1 MGFLDEMGKQLGGAL
16 GNSLGGNSGGQ
27 PNVLQLV
34 QALMQQNGGLDGLLA
49 KLQQGGLGDIVKS
62 WLGNGQNLPVSA
74 EQITQ
79 ALGNPQVASVA
90 KQFGIDPQQ
99 LAQLVATQLPQIV
112 DKLSPG
118 GALNGNTQ
126 DLLAQG
132 ASLLKGFLK
141 S

>member
-16 GNSLGGNSGGQ
+16 GGAGGGQ
-27 PNVLQLV
+27 PNVLQIV

-49 KLQQGGLGDIVKS
+49 KLQQGGLGDAVKS
-62 WLGNGQNLPVSA
+62 WLGNGQNVQVSA
-74 EQITQ
+74 EQITS
-79 ALGNPQVASVA
+79 ALGNPQIAAVA
-90 KQFGIDPQQ
+90 KQFGVDPQQ
-99 LAQLVATQLPQIV
+99 VSNLVAQNLPGLV

-118 GALNGNTQ
+118 GAISGNPQ

-141 S
+141 

>member
-16 GNSLGGNSGGQ
+16 GGAGGGQ
-27 PNVLQLV
+27 PNVLQIV

-49 KLQQGGLGDIVKS
+49 KLQQGGLGDAVKS
-62 WLGNGQNLPVSA
+62 WLGNGQNLPVTA
-74 EQITQ
+74 DQLTK
-79 ALGNPQVASVA
+79 ALGNPQIAAVA

-99 LAQLVATQLPQIV
+99 VSQLLAQNLPGLV
-112 DKLSPG
+112 DKLSPN
-118 GALNGNTQ
+118 GALSGNPQ

-141 S
+141 

>member
-1 MGFLDEMGKQLGGAL
+1 MGFLDEMGKQLGSAL
-16 GNSLGGNSGGQ
+16 GGQAGGGQ

-34 QALMQQNGGLDGLLA
+34 QALMSQNGGLDGLLA
-49 KLQQGGLGDIVKS
+49 KLKQGGLEPVVKS

-74 EQITQ
+74 EQITK
-79 ALGNPQVASVA
+79 ALGNPQIAAVA

-99 LAQLVATQLPQIV
+99 VSTLIATQLPAIV
-112 DKLSPG
+112 DQLSPG
-118 GALNGNTQ
+118 GALSGNPK

-141 S
+141 

>member
-16 GNSLGGNSGGQ
+16 GGAMGGQGGQ
-27 PNVLQLV
+27 PNILQLV
-34 QALMQQNGGLDGLLA
+34 QALMSQNGGLDGLLA
-49 KLQQGGLGDIVKS
+49 KLKQGGLDQAVQS
-62 WLGNGQNLPVSA
+62 WLGNGQNLSVNA
-74 EQITQ
+74 DQITK
-79 ALGNPQVASVA
+79 ALGNPQLAAVA

-99 LAQLVATQLPQIV
+99 VANLVATQLPQIV

-118 GALNGNTQ
+118 GALQGNPQ

>member
-16 GNSLGGNSGGQ
+16 GGAVGGNSAGQ
-27 PNVLQLV
+27 PNILQIG
-34 QALMQQNGGLDGLLA
+34 QALIAQNGGLDGLLA
-49 KLQQGGLGDIVKS
+49 KLQNGGLGDIVKS

-79 ALGNPQVASVA
+79 ALGNPQIAAVA

-99 LAQLVATQLPQIV
+99 VSQLVATQLPGLV

-118 GALNGNTQ
+118 GALSGNTQ
-126 DLLAQG
+126 DLMAQG
-132 ASLLKGFLK
+132 ASLLKDFLK
-141 S
+141 